1 MNSSQSFLC
10 LWSLV
15 FVFSLCLYLAG
26 DDSGLIRRAS
36 PFPLISNDF
45 KGLSRALNLPK
56 KIEYT
61 ARIAPAQLGK
71 ATVNRYRK
79 PAATGWDCFSG
90 LDISVGMGIHASIV
104 YE

>member
-1 MNSSQSFLC
+1 MIQASFAVHPRLH
-10 LWSLV
+10 LFQTNLKS
-15 FVFSLCLYLAG
+15 
-26 DDSGLIRRAS
+26 
-36 PFPLISNDF
+36 
-45 KGLSRALNLPK
+45 LNLHK

-90 LDISVGMGIHASIV
+90 LDLSVDMGIHASIV
-104 YE
+104 D